1 MLKEVTVGFLG
12 KLFGKE
18 KELPQLDPS
27 SQAASRLNEY
37 KASLEPFVGKIHD
50 HMEFVPSAKTVYAYI
65 GKPPGMFGLAW
76 FENGQEINFKTFT
89 ASKGL
94 KQKQV
99 QSIYGKLGEAYE
111 ASMTA
116 ARFETVIA
124 GKKVVVIP
132 AEDLANK
139 IDEIVHTVA

>member
-1 MLKEVTVGFLG
+1 MGFLG

-18 KELPQLDPS
+18 KELSQLDPS
-27 SQAASRLNEY
+27 SQAASKLNEY

-50 HMEFVPSAKTVYAYI
+50 HMEFVPSPKTVYVYI
-65 GKPPGMFGLAW
+65 GKPPSMFGLAW
-76 FENGQEINFKTFT
+76 FENGQEVNFKTFT

-94 KQKQV
+94 KQKQI
-99 QSIYGKLGEAYE
+99 QSIYGKLGEAYAANE
-111 ASMTA
+111 TA
-116 ARFETVIA
+116 ERFETIIA

-132 AEDLANK
+132 AEALASK

>member
-1 MLKEVTVGFLG
+1 VGLFG
-12 KLFGKE
+12 NLFGK
-18 KELPQLDPS
+18 KVELPQLDPS
-27 SQAASRLNEY
+27 SQAASRLNEF
-37 KASLEPFVGKIHD
+37 KSSLEPFVGKIHD
-50 HMEFVPSAKTVYAYI
+50 TMEFVPSPKTVYVYI
-65 GKPPGMFGLAW
+65 GKPPAMFGLAW

-94 KQKQV
+94 KQKQI

-111 ASMTA
+111 ANMAA

-124 GKKVVVIP
+124 GKKVIVIP
-132 AEDLANK
+132 AEDLAKK

>member
-1 MLKEVTVGFLG
+1 MGLLG

-27 SQAASRLNEY
+27 SSAASQLNAH
-37 KASLEPFVGKIHD
+37 KSAMEPFVTKIHD
-50 HMEFVPSAKTVYAYI
+50 RMELVPAEKTVYVYI

-89 ASKGL
+89 ASRGL
-94 KQKQV
+94 KQKQI
-99 QSIYGKLGEAYE
+99 QSIYGRLGEAYA
-111 ASMTA
+111 ASESA

-124 GKKVVVIP
+124 GKKIIVLPSENLAKKI
-132 AEDLANK
+132 ED
-139 IDEIVHTVA
+139 IVHTVAE

>member
-1 MLKEVTVGFLG
+1 MGLFGN
-12 KLFGKE
+12 LFGKKE
-18 KELPQLDPS
+18 ELPPLDPS
-27 SQAASRLNEY
+27 SQAAIRLNEF
-37 KASLEPFVGKIHD
+37 KSSLEPFVGKIHD
-50 HMEFVPSAKTVYAYI
+50 KMEFVPSAKTVYVYI

-76 FENGQEINFKTFT
+76 FESGQEINFKTFT

-94 KQKQV
+94 KQKQI
-99 QSIYGKLGEAYE
+99 QSIYGRLGEAYE
-111 ASMTA
+111 ASMAT

-124 GKKVVVIP
+124 GKKVIVIP

>member
-1 MLKEVTVGFLG
+1 MGLFG

-27 SQAASRLNEY
+27 SQAASRLNEH
-37 KASLEPFVGKIHD
+37 KSALETFAHKIHD
-50 HMEFVPSAKTVYAYI
+50 TMEMVPASKTVYVYI

-94 KQKQV
+94 KQKQIQV
-99 QSIYGKLGEAYE
+99 IYGKLGEAYA
-111 ASMTA
+111 ASETA
-116 ARFETVIA
+116 QRFETTIA
-124 GKKVVVIP
+124 GKKVIILP
-132 AEDLANK
+132 SEELAKK
-139 IDEIVHTVA
+139 IEEIVHTVAD